1 MSTKELLKL
10 FVIQAVFFHTDDNI
24 TKALG
29 ALTWIALVSS
39 VVAIAVLINMV
50 ST

>member
-1 MSTKELLKL
+1 MSTKELFKL
-10 FVIQAVFFHTDDNI
+10 FVSQAVFFQTDDNL
-24 TKALG
+24 TKVLG
-29 ALTWIALVSS
+29 ALTWIAFISA

>member
-10 FVIQAVFFHTDDNI
+10 FVTQAVFFHTDDNM
-24 TKALG
+24 TKILG
-29 ALTWIALVSS
+29 ALTWIAFISS
-39 VVAIAVLINMV
+39 VVAIAVLIKMV